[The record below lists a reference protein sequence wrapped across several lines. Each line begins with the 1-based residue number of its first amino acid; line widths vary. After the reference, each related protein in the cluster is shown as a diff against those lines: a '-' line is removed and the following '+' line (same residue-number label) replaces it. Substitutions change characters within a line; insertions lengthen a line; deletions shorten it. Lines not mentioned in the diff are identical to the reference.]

1 MVKRRNYFLVFK
13 ASFGNSKRTSIS
25 KVSIATARKQTSDP
39 GNARNELSFES
50 QRQYCW
56 DLTMLRHIFALEP
69 IQSVTQTVTK
79 KPVELTRCLSWN
91 TCSVLWKKI
100 PSGTRTSEKLPS
112 EGAPDIYCWLPRY
125 HDVLLLLVIL
135 WCGKI
140 TNVIDLSRILLT
152 VSADDLYRTLLLI
165 ST

>member
-1 MVKRRNYFLVFK
+1 MIKRRNYFLVFK

-69 IQSVTQTVTK
+69 DSVSDTNSYEETGWIDAVLIVKYVFSVMKKNSIRNTNEWKTTVRGR
-79 KPVELTRCLSWN
+79 PW
-91 TCSVLWKKI
+91 
-100 PSGTRTSEKLPS
+100 
-112 EGAPDIYCWLPRY
+112 
-125 HDVLLLLVIL
+125 HLLL
-135 WCGKI
+135 
-140 TNVIDLSRILLT
+140 TSPLSRCAPAARYPMMRQNHKRYWLKPDSVNGFCRRSIPYT
-152 VSADDLYRTLLLI
+152 VAY
-165 ST
+165 